1 MKEQS
6 ISLLTFAL
14 NDNLFAIPLQQVNK
28 VIRSVAVTPVPDA
41 DPLMHGVFDFHGE
54 ILPVINLRRRFS
66 MDLKNISV
74 NDRFL
79 IITTP
84 ERKLAFVVDR
94 VEDIKIVT
102 ESDIKELFVT
112 TSEKQ
117 GKTKNAPGL
126 KQSYFLSDKKG
137 IIIIYDLDKLINSEM
152 KIHLDK
158 LMEKQQK

>member
-152 KIHLDK
+152 KIQLDK